1 LAKARPVSETRLRKI
16 VLSAA
21 LAATACAGGE
31 YRLDSPRSAAGLE
44 IGPYGIHEECV
55 ELARGERIDYYFASA
70 APVAFNI
77 HFHDGNAVIM
87 PIVREKVREAADD
100 FTADRKE
107 VYCLMWEAGVEPT
120 ILEYRIRAV
129 APR

>member
-1 LAKARPVSETRLRKI
+1 MSEAGLPKI
-16 VLSAA
+16 VLAAA

-31 YRLDSPRSAAGLE
+31 YRLDAPRGAAGVE
-44 IGPYGIHEECV
+44 ISPYGIHEECV

-77 HFHDGNAVIM
+77 HYHDGNAVIV
-87 PIVREKVREAADD
+87 PIVREKVRETAGD

-107 VYCLMWEAGVEPT
+107 VYCLMWEAGVQPT
-120 ILEYRIRAV
+120 VLEYRIRPV